1 MTTRFTRSIRAE
13 ALVLALACA
22 LWLGCR
28 ADTTGLGTLTVEEVN
43 ARLAAGTDVVLCDAN
58 SADTRTKLGVVAGA
72 QLLSSYRDYDVASE
86 LPADKARTLVF
97 YCHSAFCSAAADAA
111 RRAVAAG
118 HEEVFVM
125 PDGIKGWVE
134 ARLPVVRFHAS

>member
-72 QLLSSYRDYDVASE
+72 QLLSSLTWRASCLPTKPGHSSSTATVRSAVLRPTRHVGPS
-86 LPADKARTLVF
+86 LPAMRR
-97 YCHSAFCSAAADAA
+97 CS
-111 RRAVAAG
+111 
-118 HEEVFVM
+118 
-125 PDGIKGWVE
+125 
-134 ARLPVVRFHAS
+134 